1 MSSKDKGIISS
12 AVIAVAGLVIFF
24 MTLSAGTSIADYDNN
39 VSEHKFVTPHQTYL
53 PSMPDSISFCGERVP
68 LERRDIYEALDRE
81 MVVNTFAHTNTILIL
96 KRMTRYFPLIE
107 SVLKEEGV
115 PDDFKYLAVA
125 ESNLYDIARSPVDAI
140 GLWQFL
146 KTTGKEYGLEVND
159 EIDERYHIE
168 KSTRAACR
176 YFRKAYEEFGSW
188 TMVAASYNG
197 GMRGVKNMKNLQ
209 HQSNYYEMIWVE
221 ETARYVF
228 RIIAFKQ
235 ILSNP
240 ESYGFNIT
248 ESDRYQPWRVNVID
262 MDTTI
267 VDLAQWAIDR
277 GTTYKRVKELNRWI
291 RQNKINNPRRK
302 TYHIAI
308 PQI

>member
-248 ESDRYQPWRVNVID
+248 ESDRYQPWRVNVVD

-308 PQI
+308 PKI

>member
-248 ESDRYQPWRVNVID
+248 ESDRYQPWRVNVVD

>member
-248 ESDRYQPWRVNVID
+248 ESDRYQPWRVNVVD

-308 PQI
+308 PQN